1 MIKYSLLLFFCSGLF
16 AKEASIITIDDT
28 GYSLH
33 QFYTRY
39 PKKQWERADSLQKDK
54 MLNDF
59 IKRELCILEAER
71 LGFKNDPVV
80 ATKIRSR
87 SKQVLVN
94 ETYEAFVAK
103 PLINENDLELART
116 YAKAEIKANHILIG
130 HSTSYLAKPPR
141 RTMDE
146 ALLLAQNIKDEFE
159 QGESFSALADKH
171 SEDPGAE
178 QNSGDLGWVQWG
190 ATVPEFQ
197 IAAFTLE
204 PGKISD
210 PILTDF
216 GYHLILVSD
225 SRPSD
230 YQNVSD
236 EAFET
241 IIFNITKNRV
251 RDQLRGAAQN
261 YDSTKLKNYNV
272 VFNSGAV
279 EKISAAFEKFQ
290 EEGVMSGGSS
300 SNNTVSLL
308 NSVKNIDVICVYG
321 GKGYGP
327 AWFAYRLEQVPA
339 SRRPSFSAV
348 DRITRAFKTMILQD
362 IAVKEGGVGGVV
374 HTFPYTQKV
383 VEMSSGILYDAY
395 LKHLVNSA
403 PVPDSSDVKEYYE
416 EHKNVKYL
424 GGEQATIR
432 EIRVNNKSLADSL
445 LTIVDSGAKFVDIA
459 NQFSLTNPEK
469 GGEFGP
475 FPRKNNK
482 YIFDAA
488 MLLGPEEISPV
499 ISTVSGQF
507 SIVQLVK
514 RVPPKPMALD
524 RVYVRIESLLTKKY
538 QNQYKADGIDELFSK
553 YSISKNISLL
563 N

>member
-1 MIKYSLLLFFCSGLF
+1 MFKYSLLLFFCTIL
-16 AKEASIITIDDT
+16 AAEENSILTIDNNS
-28 GYSLH
+28 YSLH

-39 PKKQWERADSLQKDK
+39 PQKQWERADSLQKDK

-59 IKRELCILEAER
+59 IKRELCILEAKQ
-71 LGFKNDPVV
+71 LGFKNDPQV

-103 PLINENDLELART
+103 PLINEDDLNLART
-116 YAKAEIKANHILIG
+116 YAKTEIKANHILIG

-146 ALLLAQNIKDEFE
+146 ALLLSQKIKDEFE
-159 QGESFSALADKH
+159 QGESFSVLADKY
-171 SEDPGAE
+171 SEDPGVE

-204 PGKISD
+204 PGTISD
-210 PILTDF
+210 PVLTDF

-225 SRPSD
+225 SRPSE

-236 EAFET
+236 EAFEN

-251 RDQLRGAAQN
+251 RDLLRGAAQN

-272 VFNSGAV
+272 VFNTRAI
-279 EKISAAFEKFQ
+279 EKIVAAFEKFQ
-290 EEGVMSGGSS
+290 QEGSTGTSAATNAV
-300 SNNTVSLL
+300 TLL
-308 NSVKNIDVICVYG
+308 NSVQHIDVLCVYG

-327 AWFAYRLEQVPA
+327 AWFAYKLEQVPA
-339 SRRPSFSAV
+339 SRHPSFSAV

-362 IAVKEGGVGGVV
+362 IAVKEGGVGGVER
-374 HTFPYTQKV
+374 TFPYKQKV
-383 VEMSSGILYDAY
+383 DEMEAGILYDAY
-395 LKHLVNSA
+395 LKHLVNTASK
-403 PVPDSSDVKEYYE
+403 PDSGDVKSYYE
-416 EHKNVKYL
+416 EHKFEKYL
-424 GGEQATIR
+424 GGEQVVIR
-432 EIRVNNKSLADSL
+432 EIRVNNKALADSL
-445 LTIVDSGAKFVDIA
+445 LIVVDSGVEFVDIA
-459 NQFSLTNPEK
+459 KNYSQTNPEG

-488 MLLGPEEISPV
+488 MLLEPEEISPV

-514 RVPPKPMALD
+514 KVPAEPMALD
-524 RVYVRIESLLTKKY
+524 RVYVRIESLLSKEN
-538 QNQYKADGIDELFSK
+538 QNLSKTNGIDNLYSK
-553 YSISKNISLL
+553 YTISKNLSLL

>member
-16 AKEASIITIDDT
+16 AKEASIITIDDK

-71 LGFKNDPVV
+71 LGFKNDPQV

-103 PLINENDLELART
+103 PLINEKDLELART
-116 YAKAEIKANHILIG
+116 YAKTEIKANHILIG

-146 ALLLAQNIKDEFE
+146 ALLLAQRIKDDFE
-159 QGESFSALADKH
+159 QGESFYVLADKY

-197 IAAFTLE
+197 LAAFTLE
-204 PGKISD
+204 PGNISD
-210 PILTDF
+210 PVLTDF

-236 EAFET
+236 DAFET

-251 RDQLRGAAQN
+251 RDRLRGAAQN
-261 YDSTKLKNYNV
+261 YDSTKLKSYNV
-272 VFNSGAV
+272 VFNSGAI
-279 EKISAAFEKFQ
+279 EKIAAAFEKFQ
-290 EEGVMSGGSS
+290 EEGAIGAGS
-300 SNNTVSLL
+300 SNNAVTLL
-308 NSVKNIDVICVYG
+308 NSVKHIDVLCVYD

-348 DRITRAFKTMILQD
+348 DRITRAFQTMILQD
-362 IAVKEGGVGGVV
+362 IAVKEGSTGGVE
-374 HTFPYTQKV
+374 HTFPYKQKTG
-383 VEMSSGILYDAY
+383 ELASGILYDAY

-403 PVPDSSDVKEYYE
+403 PTPDSSDVKEYYE
-416 EHKNVKYL
+416 EHKNEKYL
-424 GGEQATIR
+424 GGEQAIIR
-432 EIRVNNKSLADSL
+432 EIRVNNKTLADSL
-445 LTIVDSGAKFVDIA
+445 LTIVDSGAEFVDMA
-459 NQFSLTNPEK
+459 MKYSLTNPEN

-488 MLLGPEEISPV
+488 MLLEPEENSPV

-507 SIVQLVK
+507 SIVQLVQK
-514 RVPPKPMALD
+514 VPPEPMALE
-524 RVYVRIESLLTKKY
+524 RVYVRIESLLIKEN
-538 QNQYKADGIDELFSK
+538 QNQHKADGINELFSK

-563 N
+563 D